1 MWAFGKLH
9 RQSRMSYLLRANN
22 LIRQIAVVAPA
33 PVILHSPEMGV
44 DTASEREWI
53 GSWAIVKT

>member
-9 RQSRMSYLLRANN
+9 CQSRLRYLLRANN

-33 PVILHSPEMGV
+33 PVILHLPEMGV

-53 GSWAIVKT
+53 GA